1 MDSHVSDQT
10 VPPPPD
16 SRFRAISA
24 LELLV
29 GAFVVLGHNVW
40 RIVPNEVPIL
50 FFLGLASYRI
60 RNGSFAAIGFRR
72 PASWANVVGIAIAAA
87 ALRIVLGDLVI
98 EPLATRIWPPIV
110 GPEGFESIAGDW
122 KQALTWLGLVWTFAA
137 FGEEIA
143 YRGYILGRAADAFG
157 GTNVAYVLALIVSS
171 VLFGFGHFYKG
182 PAGIVDSGV
191 AGLILGLA
199 FLLARRNLW
208 APVLA
213 HGFIDTFGVVALYF
227 GFAD

>member
-1 MDSHVSDQT
+1 MNTASSDT
-10 VPPPPD
+10 LPAVRG

-29 GAFVVLGHNVW
+29 AAGIVLGHNVW
-40 RIVPNEVPIL
+40 RVVPNEVPIL
-50 FFLGLASYRI
+50 FILGLASYRL

-72 PASWANVVGIAIAAA
+72 PASWAKIIGIAMAAA

-110 GPEGFESIAGDW
+110 GPEGLESMAGNW
-122 KQALTWLGLVWTFAA
+122 KEALKWLGLVWTFAA

-143 YRGYILGRAADAFG
+143 YRGYILGRAAESFG
-157 GTNVAYVLALIVSS
+157 GTNAAYVLALIVSS

-191 AGLILGLA
+191 AGLILGIA
-199 FLLARRNLW
+199 FIFARKNLW

-213 HGFIDTFGVVALYF
+213 HGFIDTFGVVALYS